1 MGQIF
6 AGQSPD
12 DYQPETRRLRLN
24 GQSTS
29 IRLERA
35 FWEIVDDIARSEGLS
50 TPAFVSRLHSEVL
63 MMHGEAQNF
72 TSLLRCACLIHLGQ
86 MAPQT
91 ARRHNRI
98 AAE

>member
-1 MGQIF
+1 MCQIF
-6 AGQSPD
+6 AGQDPRT
-12 DYQPETRRLRLN
+12 YEPETRRLRLN

-35 FWEIVDDIARSEGLS
+35 FWEIIDGIAANEGLS

-63 MMHGEAQNF
+63 ELRGEARNF
-72 TSLLRCACLIHLGQ
+72 TSLLRCACLVRLNAMVQ
-86 MAPQT
+86 EPSQLL
-91 ARRHNRI
+91 

>member
-1 MGQIF
+1 MCQIF
-6 AGQSPD
+6 AGQDPRT
-12 DYQPETRRLRLN
+12 YEPETRRLRLN

-35 FWEIVDDIARSEGLS
+35 FWEIIDGIAASEGLS

-63 MMHGEAQNF
+63 ELRGEARNF
-72 TSLLRCACLIHLGQ
+72 TSLLRCACLVRLNALRQ
-86 MAPQT
+86 EPSQLL
-91 ARRHNRI
+91 